1 MMNEISSMR
10 SLDSTAFSFPGLTP
24 DTRVLVTGGAGF
36 IGSAL
41 VHALNERGLRRITV
55 VDILG
60 HDEKWKNLVPLK
72 FEDYMEA
79 DDFQAALAQH
89 PETLGPWEAVFHLG
103 ACSATT
109 EHNAS
114 YLAKNN
120 YALTRDLCRWSL
132 ARGARFVYASSAA
145 TYGDGLAGMDD
156 RETNLHR
163 FRPLNPY
170 GYSKHLFDCHAQA
183 AGVLDRIV
191 GVKYFNVFGPNE
203 FHKGEMRSLVCKAH
217 QQILDTGKIR
227 LFRSYRPEYPDGGQ
241 MRDFLYVKD
250 AVAMTL
256 HLAETP
262 AAGGLYNLGS
272 GEARTWLDLARALF
286 RAMDCEPNIEFIDMP
301 DTLRE
306 QYQYFTQ
313 ADISRLRESGYAAPV
328 TSLEE
333 AVMDYVVNYLAPG
346 RRLGEW
352 ELESQQSQVAQKG
365 RLKAQARVAEA

>member
-1 MMNEISSMR
+1 MPAS
-10 SLDSTAFSFPGLTP
+10 DTTP
-24 DTRVLVTGGAGF
+24 LLQPEARILVTGGAGF

-41 VHALNERGLRRITV
+41 VHALNQRGLTRITV

-60 HDEKWKNLVPLK
+60 TDEKWKNLVPLR
-72 FEDYMEA
+72 FEDYLEA
-79 DDFQAALAQH
+79 DDFQK
-89 PETLGPWEAVFHLG
+89 TLSEKPKRLGSWDAVFHLG

-120 YALTRDLCRWSL
+120 YALTRDLSRWCL
-132 ARGARFVYASSAA
+132 KNDARFVYASSAA
-145 TYGDGLAGMDD
+145 TYGDGLGGMDD
-156 RETNLHR
+156 RETDLHR

-170 GYSKHLFDCHAQA
+170 GYSKQMFDCHAQA
-183 AGVLDRIV
+183 RGILDRIV

-203 FHKGEMRSLVCKAH
+203 FHKGVMRSLVCKAH

-262 AAGGLYNLGS
+262 TAGGLYNLGS
-272 GEARTWLDLARALF
+272 GQARTWLDLAHALF
-286 RAMDCEPNIEFIDMP
+286 RAMEREPQIEFIDMP
-301 DTLRE
+301 ENLRD
-306 QYQYFTQ
+306 QYQYYTQ
-313 ADISRLRESGYAAPV
+313 ADIGRLRESGYTAPV
-328 TSLEE
+328 TSLED
-333 AVMDYVVNYLAPG
+333 AVTDYVVHYLSPG
-346 RRLGEW
+346 YRLGEQ
-352 ELESQQSQVAQKG
+352 LPPTSPA
-365 RLKAQARVAEA
+365 